1 MKEINITFA
10 GVIRC
15 SADWVIV
22 LLPPPFTQRAVNVQT
37 VQQKRSFIK
46 PKLLMRRR
54 HLFSEAEQRL
64 ARCLLE

>member
-10 GVIRC
+10 GVIKS
-15 SADWVIV
+15 SADRVIV
-22 LLPPPFTQRAVNVQT
+22 LLPPPFNQGAVNVP
-37 VQQKRSFIK
+37 KRRFIK

-54 HLFSEAEQRL
+54 HLFSEAEVDQA